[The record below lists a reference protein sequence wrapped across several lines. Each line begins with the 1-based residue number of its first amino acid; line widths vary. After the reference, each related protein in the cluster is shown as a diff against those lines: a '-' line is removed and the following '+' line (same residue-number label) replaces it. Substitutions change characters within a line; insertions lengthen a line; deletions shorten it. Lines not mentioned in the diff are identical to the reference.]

1 MRDDA
6 AVPAVHGLPDELL
19 VSWSGSLQFEDVL
32 AAGRRQLR
40 QRAGGDVPAWGEP
53 GDQPPDDREPQRMP
67 SESQPPCDGGSAAD
81 ARARQGRPHS
91 GAGAEYPPGS
101 HDLPGADA
109 DLFGDDELHAAEMA
123 ACRAMPPGLPG
134 SVTAGAL
141 PIGSLAGHARLTPG
155 PALAGWLSGPPP
167 AGLDD
172 AALVSS
178 VTGWRK
184 VTSWA
189 QAQELAAIAELG
201 RRRGVSC
208 TVNPDRTP
216 AEELAADF
224 APNEVALALTLTQ
237 CAADYWTSFAV
248 SLAARLPGT
257 LAALRSGRI
266 DLGRARLIDQFTTPL
281 DDELARKVEDRVLAK
296 AEQQTT
302 GQLRA
307 SLQRAVISVDPAAA
321 DRRRKQAERNARVEL
336 SGEPEGTAS
345 LFGRYLPA
353 AQAAAAWARV
363 SAIAKALQT
372 GGAAGGIDMLR
383 AQVFIRLLLGAPLVP
398 PGAPE
403 PPGDGDPAD
412 PGPSGSGSD
421 NPAAGPAGP
430 AGPGAGDAG
439 PGNGARPCPASSG
452 LDVDGPEEPGPE
464 DYGRVEP
471 GPENYGPEDDGP
483 EDDGPEEP
491 GPEDDGPEEPG
502 PEEPA
507 PEDGGS
513 EDDDPGDYGPE
524 EPAPE
529 EPAPEDDCP
538 EEPGP
543 EEPAPDEPGLHD
555 AGPGETANSG
565 AIPAG
570 SAGLGDSWPGIPSL
584 GELPGLSA
592 ETLSD
597 QAIRELLKGRP
608 KLSVP
613 WRTLADLSGE
623 PGQLGRLG
631 PVGAAVVR
639 DLAGAAVAD
648 QTCEWRIIV
657 VGARGQPLAVTRIRS
672 PGRPRP
678 SPTEPPVHGPISQV
692 IVTVQAGRWVGQ
704 DGAGANEPG
713 VSRSM
718 ITGLPAALQRILAAA
733 LAGDPGDN
741 TSPHAACNHARSVP
755 GYRVPSAL
763 RAFVEARDQDCG
775 FLTCRRAAA
784 SCDMDHTI
792 PYHLGGLTCDC
803 NIGARCRRHHRM
815 KGSGAWR
822 LEMSRLGVLRWGT
835 PAGLAYTTSPE
846 PLVA

>member
-1 MRDDA
+1 
-6 AVPAVHGLPDELL
+6 LP
-19 VSWSGSLQFEDVL
+19 V
-32 AAGRRQLR
+32 
-40 QRAGGDVPAWGEP
+40 
-53 GDQPPDDREPQRMP
+53 
-67 SESQPPCDGGSAAD
+67 
-81 ARARQGRPHS
+81 
-91 GAGAEYPPGS
+91 
-101 HDLPGADA
+101 
-109 DLFGDDELHAAEMA
+109 
-123 ACRAMPPGLPG
+123 
-134 SVTAGAL
+134 
-141 PIGSLAGHARLTPG
+141 GSLAGHARLTPG
-155 PALAGWLSGPPP
+155 PALAGWLSGLPP
-167 AGLDD
+167 AELDD

-189 QAQELAAIAELG
+189 QAHELAAIAELG

-208 TVNPDRTP
+208 KVDPDRTP

-281 DDELARKVEDRVLAK
+281 DDELARRVEDRVLAK

-307 SLQRAVISVDPAAA
+307 SLQHAVISVDPAAA

-363 SAIAKALQT
+363 GAIAKALQN
-372 GGAAGGIDMLR
+372 GGAAGGIDLLR

-403 PPGDGDPAD
+403 PPDGGAPAG
-412 PGPSGSGSD
+412 PGPSGSDGD
-421 NPAAGPAGP
+421 DPAVGPV
-430 AGPGAGDAG
+430 GPGAGDARPGNDAG
-439 PGNGARPCPASSG
+439 PGPGSFG
-452 LDVDGPEEPGPE
+452 LEDGGPEDDGPEDPGPEDPGPEDDGPEDPGPEDDGPEDPGPEDDGPDEPGPE
-464 DYGRVEP
+464 DD
-471 GPENYGPEDDGP
+471 GPEDPGPEDDGP
-483 EDDGPEEP
+483 EDDGP
-491 GPEDDGPEEPG
+491 
-502 PEEPA
+502 
-507 PEDGGS
+507 
-513 EDDDPGDYGPE
+513 
-524 EPAPE
+524 
-529 EPAPEDDCP
+529 
-538 EEPGP
+538 
-543 EEPAPDEPGLHD
+543 DEPGLQND
-555 AGPGETANSG
+555 SPGETANSG
-565 AIPAG
+565 AIPAASSG
-570 SAGLGDSWPGIPSL
+570 PGGSWPGIPSF
-584 GELPGLSA
+584 GELPGFSA
-592 ETLSD
+592 EALSD

-613 WRTLADLSGE
+613 WRTLAGLSGE

-631 PVGAAVVR
+631 PVAAAVVR
-639 DLAGAAVAD
+639 DLAGAAMPD

-678 SPTEPPVHGPISQV
+678 SPTEPPVPGPLSRV
-692 IVTVQAGRWVGQ
+692 IVTVPVGWCDRQ
-704 DGAGANEPG
+704 DGASASRPG

-718 ITGLPAALQRILAAA
+718 TTGLPAALQRILAAA
-733 LAGDPGDN
+733 AAAAAACDPGDS
-741 TSPHAACNHARSVP
+741 TSRDAACDHARSVP
-755 GYRVPSAL
+755 GYRVPPVL

-792 PYHLGGLTCDC
+792 PYHLGGLTCEC
-803 NIGARCRRHHRM
+803 NIGPRCRRHHRM

-835 PAGLAYTTSPE
+835 PAGLAYTMSPE